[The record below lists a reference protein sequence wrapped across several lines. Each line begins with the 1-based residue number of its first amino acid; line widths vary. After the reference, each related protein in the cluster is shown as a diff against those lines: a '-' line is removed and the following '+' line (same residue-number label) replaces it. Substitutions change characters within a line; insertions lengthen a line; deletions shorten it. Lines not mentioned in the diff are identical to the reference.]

1 MKTEWYDCREAVEVA
16 ESDRRNMVDDIQA
29 WLLAN
34 PNENYVYQWTGNAFV
49 IGFRQGDH
57 IQIVDTRPLA
67 EKVLFL
73 DEP

>member
-1 MKTEWYDCREAVEVA
+1 MKTEWYDCKDAVQVA
-16 ESDRRNMVDDIQA
+16 ENVRREMVDDIQN

-34 PNENYVYQWTGNAFV
+34 PEEDYVYRWTGNAFV

-57 IQIVDTRPLA
+57 IQIVDARPLV

-73 DEP
+73 ND